1 MPKAFKGWCAGEL
14 AALMLSLHVHF
25 DAARSKFCGSGPFT
39 AAVFAAPQPHSFR
52 TEKFSSTFPALA
64 TYYCY
69 SGWRWCDDY
78 QDRSFTT
85 SLRLVVLS
93 VALVTCLTGF
103 PSCTQFPRARINST
117 SKEKGPRRYIVP
129 PYGPLTKGEKREQ
142 PRPFSSLILNDIL

>member
-1 MPKAFKGWCAGEL
+1 
-14 AALMLSLHVHF
+14 MLQGQNS
-25 DAARSKFCGSGPFT
+25 
-39 AAVFAAPQPHSFR
+39 AAVVPSLLLFLLLHSHTVLGQKSFHR
-52 TEKFSSTFPALA
+52 RFQLWLLLLF
-64 TYYCY
+64 
-69 SGWRWCDDY
+69 WCDDY

-142 PRPFSSLILNDIL
+142 PRPFSSLILNDILWKGHMVPWLCIQIMKFGRLQMHLKFR

>member
-69 SGWRWCDDY
+69 SGWCDDY

-129 PYGPLTKGEKREQ
+129 PYGPFQQRGKTRASAFFIVNTK
-142 PRPFSSLILNDIL
+142 